1 MNSLAATLA
10 LVRPEI
16 LALAPYSSA
25 RKESKGG
32 RVWLDAN
39 ENPATP
45 AASLPAEALA
55 KEGRLN
61 LNRYP
66 DPQPPELI
74 ARLAGLYGAAPESIL
89 VTRGSDEGIDL
100 LVRAFCRAGQDAI
113 LITPP
118 TYGMYVVAA
127 GIQGAAVRTAPL
139 VAEKDFAVD
148 PAAVLAAFPVAE
160 NVSFSP
166 PAAPAAGAVKLVFLC
181 SPNNPTGQNLARA
194 DVLRIVDA
202 LAGRA
207 VVVVDEAYAEFSTSE
222 SLVTAL
228 PSRPNLVVLRTLS
241 KAFGLA
247 GARVGVTLAA
257 PGLIAVLQK
266 IIAPYP
272 IPTPVVQAALAALT
286 PEAIAAARRSAAD
299 LVSGRQRLAAALQ
312 RLPYVQKIWP
322 SDANFVLVSV
332 TDSARLMTL
341 CRAAGLII
349 RDRSKDVPNT
359 VRITIGS
366 PAELDFALEVLAR
379 G

>member
-1 MNSLAATLA
+1 MNSPAATLA

-25 RKESKGG
+25 RKESQGG
-32 RVWLDAN
+32 KVWLDAN

-45 AASLPAEALA
+45 HAGAPL
-55 KEGRLN
+55 

-66 DPQPPELI
+66 EPQPPELV
-74 ARLAGLYGAAPESIL
+74 ARLASLYGAAPANIL

-148 PAAVLAAFPVAE
+148 PAAVIDAALAAPSAE
-160 NVSFSP
+160 S
-166 PAAPAAGAVKLVFLC
+166 AGQVKLVFLC
-181 SPNNPTGQNLARA
+181 SPNNPTGRNLARA
-194 DVLRIVDA
+194 DVLQIVDA

-207 VVVVDEAYAEFSTSE
+207 VVVVDEAYAEFSLSE
-222 SLVTAL
+222 SLVSAL
-228 PSRPNLVVLRTLS
+228 PSRANLVVLRTLS

-257 PGLIAVLQK
+257 PELIGVLQK
-266 IIAPYP
+266 ILAPYP
-272 IPTPVVQAALAALT
+272 IPTPVVSAALAALT
-286 PEAIAAARRSAAD
+286 PDAIAAARRSAAD
-299 LVSGRQRLAAALQ
+299 LVAGRERLAAALL
-312 RLPYVQKIWP
+312 RLPDVRKVWP
-322 SDANFVLVSV
+322 SDTNFLLVAV
-332 TDSARLMTL
+332 TDSARIMQLA
-341 CRAAGLII
+341 RAAGLII

-366 PAELDFALEVLAR
+366 PTELDFALEVLTR

>member
-1 MNSLAATLA
+1 MNTPADTLA

-32 RVWLDAN
+32 KVWLDAN

-45 AASLPAEALA
+45 HAGAPL
-55 KEGRLN
+55 

-66 DPQPPELI
+66 DPQPPELV
-74 ARLAGLYGAAPESIL
+74 ARLAGLYGAAPESVL

-113 LITPP
+113 VITPP

-139 VAEKDFAVD
+139 VLEKDFAVD
-148 PAAVLAAFPVAE
+148 PAAVLAAVDA
-160 NVSFSP
+160 S
-166 PAAPAAGAVKLVFLC
+166 VKLVFLC

-228 PSRPNLVVLRTLS
+228 PTRANLVVLRTLS

-257 PGLIAVLQK
+257 PEVIAVLQK
-266 IIAPYP
+266 ILAPYP
-272 IPTPVVQAALAALT
+272 LPTPVIQAALAALT
-286 PEAIAAARRSAAD
+286 PEAIAAARRSATE
-299 LVSGRQRLAAALQ
+299 LVAGRQRLAAALL
-312 RLPYVQKIWP
+312 RLPYVRQIWP
-322 SDANFVLVSV
+322 SDTNFLLVAV
-332 TDSARLMTL
+332 TDSARLMQL
-341 CRAAGLII
+341 CRTAGLII

-366 PAELDFALEVLAR
+366 PTELDFALEVLGSA
-379 G
+379 GL

>member
-39 ENPATP
+39 ENPQTP
-45 AASLPAEALA
+45 HASAPL
-55 KEGRLN
+55 

-166 PAAPAAGAVKLVFLC
+166 PTAPAGAVKLVFLC

-194 DVLRIVDA
+194 DVLRLVDA

-207 VVVVDEAYAEFSTSE
+207 VVVVDEAYAEFSPSE

>member
-1 MNSLAATLA
+1 MNTPAATLA

-32 RVWLDAN
+32 KVWLDAN

-45 AASLPAEALA
+45 HAGTPL
-55 KEGRLN
+55 

-66 DPQPPELI
+66 DPQPPELV
-74 ARLAGLYGAAPESIL
+74 ARLAGLYGAAPESVL

-113 LITPP
+113 VITPP

-139 VAEKDFAVD
+139 VLEKDFAVD
-148 PAAVLAAFPVAE
+148 PAAVLAAVDA
-160 NVSFSP
+160 S
-166 PAAPAAGAVKLVFLC
+166 VKLVFLC

-228 PSRPNLVVLRTLS
+228 PTRANLVVLRTLS

-257 PGLIAVLQK
+257 PEVIAVLQK
-266 IIAPYP
+266 ILAPYP
-272 IPTPVVQAALAALT
+272 LPTPVIQAALAALT
-286 PEAIAAARRSAAD
+286 PEAIAAARRSATD
-299 LVSGRQRLAAALQ
+299 LVAGRQRLAAALL

-322 SDANFVLVSV
+322 SDANFLLVAV

-341 CRAAGLII
+341 CRTAGLII

-366 PAELDFALEVLAR
+366 PTELDFALEVLAR
-379 G
+379 A

>member
-1 MNSLAATLA
+1 MNSPAATLA

-25 RKESKGG
+25 RKESQGG
-32 RVWLDAN
+32 KVWLDAN

-45 AASLPAEALA
+45 HAGAPL
-55 KEGRLN
+55 

-66 DPQPPELI
+66 EPQPPELV
-74 ARLAGLYGAAPESIL
+74 ARLASLYGAAPANIL

-148 PAAVLAAFPVAE
+148 PAAVISASLAAPSAE
-160 NVSFSP
+160 G
-166 PAAPAAGAVKLVFLC
+166 AGQVKLVFLC
-181 SPNNPTGQNLARA
+181 SPNNPTGRNLARA
-194 DVLRIVDA
+194 DVLQIVDA

-207 VVVVDEAYAEFSTSE
+207 VVVVDEAYAEFSLSE
-222 SLVTAL
+222 SLVSAL
-228 PSRPNLVVLRTLS
+228 PSRANLVVLRTLS

-257 PGLIAVLQK
+257 PELIGVLQK
-266 IIAPYP
+266 ILAPYP
-272 IPTPVVQAALAALT
+272 IPTPVVSAALAALT
-286 PEAIAAARRSAAD
+286 PDAIAAARRSATD
-299 LVSGRQRLAAALQ
+299 LVAGRERLAAALL
-312 RLPYVQKIWP
+312 RLSYVRKVWP
-322 SDANFVLVSV
+322 SDANFLLVAV
-332 TDSARLMTL
+332 TDSARIMQLA
-341 CRAAGLII
+341 RAAGLII

-366 PAELDFALEVLAR
+366 PAEIDFALEVLAR

>member
-1 MNSLAATLA
+1 MNSPAATLA

-32 RVWLDAN
+32 KVWLDAN

-45 AASLPAEALA
+45 HAGAPL
-55 KEGRLN
+55 

-66 DPQPPELI
+66 EPQPPELV
-74 ARLAGLYGAAPESIL
+74 ARLASLYGTAPDGIL

-100 LVRAFCRAGQDAI
+100 LVRAFCRAGHDAI

-148 PAAVLAAFPVAE
+148 PAAVIG
-160 NVSFSP
+160 
-166 PAAPAAGAVKLVFLC
+166 AAGPDVKLVFLC
-181 SPNNPTGQNLARA
+181 SPNNPTGRNLARA
-194 DVLRIVDA
+194 DVLQIVDA
-202 LAGRA
+202 LVGRA
-207 VVVVDEAYAEFSTSE
+207 VVVVDEAYAEFSAGE
-222 SLVTAL
+222 SLVSAL
-228 PSRPNLVVLRTLS
+228 PSRANLVVLRTLS

-257 PGLIAVLQK
+257 PELIGVLQK
-266 IIAPYP
+266 ILAPYP
-272 IPTPVVQAALAALT
+272 IPTPVVSAALAALA
-286 PEAIAAARRSAAD
+286 PDAIAAARRSAAD
-299 LVSGRQRLAAALQ
+299 LVAGRERLAAALL
-312 RLPYVQKIWP
+312 RLPYVRKVWP
-322 SDANFVLVSV
+322 SDANFLLVAV
-332 TDSARLMTL
+332 TDSARIMQLA
-341 CRAAGLII
+341 RAAGLII

-366 PAELDFALEVLAR
+366 PAETAFALEVLSR

>member
-1 MNSLAATLA
+1 MNQPAATLA

-32 RVWLDAN
+32 KVWLDAN

-45 AASLPAEALA
+45 HAGAPL
-55 KEGRLN
+55 

-66 DPQPPELI
+66 DPQPPELV
-74 ARLAGLYGAAPESIL
+74 ARLAGLYGAAPESVL

-113 LITPP
+113 VITPP

-139 VAEKDFAVD
+139 VLEKDFAVD
-148 PAAVLAAFPVAE
+148 PAAVLAAVDA
-160 NVSFSP
+160 S
-166 PAAPAAGAVKLVFLC
+166 VKLVFLC

-228 PSRPNLVVLRTLS
+228 PTRANLVVLRTLS

-257 PGLIAVLQK
+257 PEVIAVLQK
-266 IIAPYP
+266 ILAPYP
-272 IPTPVVQAALAALT
+272 LPTPVIQAALAALT
-286 PEAIAAARRSAAD
+286 PEAIAAARRSATE
-299 LVSGRQRLAAALQ
+299 LVAGRQRLAAALR
-312 RLPYVQKIWP
+312 RLPYVRQVWP
-322 SDANFVLVSV
+322 SDTNFLLVAV
-332 TDSARLMTL
+332 TDSARLMQL
-341 CRAAGLII
+341 CRTAGLII

-366 PAELDFALEVLAR
+366 PTELDFALEVLAR